1 MTLKKLISHKMI
13 RITGKETN
21 EKVKLNIKNI
31 ADATAKGIRAAMFE
45 IGNDL
50 RTTAKKSILKK
61 PKHGRTYLIE
71 RNRTLVRHKA
81 SKPGEP
87 PANFTGSLQKAIDFD
102 VVGTDRIE
110 FGVKRTL
117 SNSSRT
123 PRGVDYGKDL
133 EFGTTKFLPGVT
145 EILAGGVTRPIAAG
159 EKDIAPRPFLL
170 PAIKKNYRN
179 METRLNNQIEA
190 HIKKGE

>member
-1 MTLKKLISHKMI
+1 MI
-13 RITGKETN
+13 KITGKDTN

-31 ADATAKGIRAAMFE
+31 ANATAKGIRAAMFE
-45 IGNDL
+45 IGKDL

-61 PKHGRTYLIE
+61 PKHGRTYLLR
-71 RNRTLVRHKA
+71 RNGALVRHKA

-87 PANFTGSLQKAIDFD
+87 PADFTGSLQKAVDFD

-110 FGVKRTL
+110 FGVKRTF
-117 SNSSRT
+117 SNSSRN

-133 EFGTTKFLPGVT
+133 EFGTIKFLPEVT
-145 EILAGGVTRPIAAG
+145 EILSGGLTRQIQAG
-159 EKDIAPRPFLL
+159 EKGIAPRPFLL

-179 METRLNNQIEA
+179 METRLNNQIES
-190 HIKKGE
+190 HIKKGD